1 MPHTGRF
8 GIGVVAAAA
17 LALAPLAGC
26 SASPGV
32 TTIVLNINKPP
43 ALFAQTISEFEAQNP
58 GIRVLV
64 DPNDSNFIP
73 SLVRDN
79 PPDLRIAGW
88 AAAETVLAQRGVFTD
103 LSDTDAASRMP
114 EASLDLV
121 RQWGG
126 GDGKLDALPFSLLGA
141 GVIYNKDIF
150 AEQDLC
156 VPKTWDEFV
165 TLCETLKSRGITPVY
180 GTFREPWT
188 TDMPIDYSVGDF
200 SQTYAQLRTEGPTL
214 TADSPAS
221 FQNTIKDQL
230 DKAKFIFD
238 QTQADANS
246 RKYPDG
252 NVAFANGEAAMY
264 FQGPWALSELKN
276 ANPDVNVGTFPL
288 PLTDDP
294 SDTAARIVL
303 DLVASIPSG
312 AKHPQE
318 ARRFLDFLYQPEV
331 NAKYNDD
338 NAAFSPLEE
347 VAPPDDPRIAGLVPN
362 IQDQRFYLGMS
373 AYFGAIPKSN
383 YFQEFALNRDA
394 EAMTSALTEEWQRQ
408 AWRDKMRGIN

>member
-58 GIRVLV
+58 DIRVLV

-88 AAAETVLAQRGVFTD
+88 ASAETVLAQRGVFTD

-221 FQNTIKDQL
+221 FQNTIKDKL

-246 RKYPDG
+246 R
-252 NVAFANGEAAMY
+252 N
-264 FQGPWALSELKN
+264 
-276 ANPDVNVGTFPL
+276 
-288 PLTDDP
+288 
-294 SDTAARIVL
+294 
-303 DLVASIPSG
+303 
-312 AKHPQE
+312 
-318 ARRFLDFLYQPEV
+318 
-331 NAKYNDD
+331 
-338 NAAFSPLEE
+338 
-347 VAPPDDPRIAGLVPN
+347 
-362 IQDQRFYLGMS
+362 
-373 AYFGAIPKSN
+373 
-383 YFQEFALNRDA
+383 
-394 EAMTSALTEEWQRQ
+394 
-408 AWRDKMRGIN
+408 